1 MTILRVTDS
10 DTNNLKVYV
19 CSTFLKVYLYFNIMS
34 CLGLVLPNN
43 SNTVMRSMV
52 SHQLCPNS
60 DYRN

>member
-1 MTILRVTDS
+1 MTDS

-19 CSTFLKVYLYFNIMS
+19 CSTFLKVYLSFNIMS

-43 SNTVMRSMV
+43 ANTVMRSMA